1 MFLRSREAVPLVAG
15 RIDGL
20 RESLNRP
27 VVDIEDLPAGP
38 ARAAIALYRDVSGER
53 GLSVAVRSERSGAVI
68 LFGFRGELNS
78 EVGQAMDAGLQ
89 FAEGMGFLFDE
100 DILSGSLPATERKA
114 LEAWCQVAG
123 DPLPAQGPA
132 PARPALAAVA
142 PDDEVLLVDEM
153 ADGGNQVSAV
163 LSKFRR
169 PGQLSPVDASTTEE
183 SLAGS
188 PARFGR
194 IPIVQ
199 RRKSGGLPRGA
210 SVPDLLARLLARF

>member
-1 MFLRSREAVPLVAG
+1 M
-15 RIDGL
+15 
-20 RESLNRP
+20 
-27 VVDIEDLPAGP
+27 
-38 ARAAIALYRDVSGER
+38 
-53 GLSVAVRSERSGAVI
+53 
-68 LFGFRGELNS
+68 
-78 EVGQAMDAGLQ
+78 
-89 FAEGMGFLFDE
+89 
-100 DILSGSLPATERKA
+100 
-114 LEAWCQVAG
+114 
-123 DPLPAQGPA
+123 
-132 PARPALAAVA
+132 AAVA

>member
-1 MFLRSREAVPLVAG
+1 MFLRSREPVPLAEG

-20 RESLNRP
+20 RASLNRP

-38 ARAAIALYRDVSGER
+38 ARAAIALYRDASGDR

-78 EVGQAMDAGLQ
+78 EVSQAMDAGLQ

-100 DILSGSLPATERKA
+100 DMLSRNLPAAERKA
-114 LEAWCQVAG
+114 LEAWCHVAG
-123 DPLPAQGPA
+123 DPLPAQRPVS
-132 PARPALAAVA
+132 ARPALAGAA
-142 PDDEVLLVDEM
+142 PDDEVLLVNELT
-153 ADGGNQVSAV
+153 AGVGEV

-169 PGQLSPVDASTTEE
+169 PAQVPPLGASTGET
-183 SLAGS
+183 LGVA

-199 RRKSGGLPRGA
+199 RRRADGLPRGA